1 MYLKRVGAT
10 LAVATA
16 FGVAAAPATAQTI
29 PRNFGQCHK
38 GLNQGL
44 PGFLA
49 VSNSEFNALFGP
61 PKSQGD
67 DDAPARCAVPR

>member
-16 FGVAAAPATAQTI
+16 FGVAAGPATAQTI
-29 PRNFGQCHK
+29 PVNFGQCHK
-38 GLNQGL
+38 GLNEGL
-44 PGFLA
+44 FGFLA
-49 VSNSEFNALFGP
+49 ESNSELNALFGP

-67 DDAPARCAVPR
+67 DDVPLRCAVPR